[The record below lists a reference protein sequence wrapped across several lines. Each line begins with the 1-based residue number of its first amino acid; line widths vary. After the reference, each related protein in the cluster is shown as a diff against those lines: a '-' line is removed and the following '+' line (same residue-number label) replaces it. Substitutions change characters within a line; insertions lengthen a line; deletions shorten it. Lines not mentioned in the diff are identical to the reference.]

1 MAKTCFKCH
10 IDLTMQDSF
19 DWKGNRVCRNCLDV
33 LKAEEERSKPITK
46 SKAKKKKPEMTV
58 ASMKKDIRGWGI
70 GLIIL
75 GFIHLLAAGFLE
87 PTWGVVIIILGI
99 INLVLQRREMYIAN
113 GIALI
118 VVGIMNIAGSI
129 DAGGGSWTAF
139 GIMQLIWGGQEI
151 RKFFKFKNLHET
163 GEELAGEA
171 KESLPKDLSTIKDY
185 KLLFDKKKF
194 GINYYLGVGLLLWY
208 IISGFVWQALFALL
222 KGYTIYFG
230 FNIYDLILNVLS
242 AFGFIFIHHYFFKN
256 IKSVA
261 LIYAVYSAIISFL
274 FTYINYL
281 NISKIDPKFI
291 FHFEY
296 IFTSFIWGLVLVYG
310 LAKIINNYGLNWK
323 SLAIGLIIIN
333 LIQYIGSLIVFLI
346 VRGAISIDLLAILYR
361 IIVGVGSSVIFY
373 YGFVLHL
380 QNKKRS
386 EFKTKMEE
394 SSSISPEQTLEK
406 LKSMLDK
413 GMITL
418 EEYKTKRTEV
428 LNRI

>member
-10 IDLTMQDSF
+10 IDLTMQSRF
-19 DWKGNRVCRNCLDV
+19 DWKGNQVCRNCLDV
-33 LKAEEERSKPITK
+33 LKAEEERSKPTPQQIT
-46 SKAKKKKPEMTV
+46 KKKKPEMTV
-58 ASMKKDIRGWGI
+58 ALMKKDIRGWGI

-75 GFIHLLAAGFLE
+75 GVIHLVAAGFLN

-118 VVGIMNIAGSI
+118 VVGIMNIASSV
-129 DAGGGSWTAF
+129 DTGGGSWIAF

-151 RKFFKFKNLHET
+151 RKFFKFKKLPEV
-163 GEELAGEA
+163 GEEEVEETMEA
-171 KESLPKDLSTIKDY
+171 LPKDLSTIKDY

-208 IISGFVWQALFALL
+208 TVSDFVWQILYALF
-222 KGYTIYFG
+222 KGYSIYFRFDIISLI
-230 FNIYDLILNVLS
+230 FNILL

-256 IKSVA
+256 IKTVT
-261 LIYAVYSAIISFL
+261 LIYAGFYAIISFL

-310 LAKIINNYGLNWK
+310 LAKIINTYGLNWK
-323 SLAIGLIIIN
+323 SLIIGLIIIN
-333 LIQYIGSLIVFLI
+333 LIEYIGSLIVFLI
-346 VRGAISIDLLAILYR
+346 VRGAISIDLVAILGR

-380 QNKKRS
+380 QKK
-386 EFKTKMEE
+386 KA
-394 SSSISPEQTLEK
+394 
-406 LKSMLDK
+406 
-413 GMITL
+413 
-418 EEYKTKRTEV
+418 
-428 LNRI
+428 